1 MNTKRLSLLATIC
14 AGVSALFSLTLI
26 SFNADISLVALPLS
40 LVFTAALAFF
50 SIKKLFGEENLS
62 FIAVFRE
69 LLQYLPYVLLVA
81 FVFRRA
87 GDNGTPFV
95 LDLISVLLW
104 LVTSGIALVILHFLN
119 PKNISKVSKSWENFI
134 EAQKAERKNPQNRSF
149 VKSTLR
155 EILSWIDAL
164 VQAVFMVLLLN
175 IFIVQLYEIPS
186 ESMVPEFLIKD
197 RVVVFKTLSGPKFP
211 LSDVGLPYIKKYN
224 RGDIVVFRNPHYS
237 NDRKSEVR
245 TFLSQL
251 VYMCTLTKVNLNVDE
266 NGNQKADPLVK
277 RVCGEPGE
285 QLMMQDGILYSRTKD
300 SPEFKAVDDSW
311 AAWNLTKFSD
321 LYSFAKNNGE
331 KDDLKIEM
339 LPLSNIPRMQ
349 IKNLKGNEIKN
360 GYTLKEALNIESEL
374 YENMISCEEKRRNLD
389 IENSKTECK
398 KIAASFESVFK
409 KLATSKKGTISF
421 TDEQL
426 NVYSLFRNSNY
437 LTATLLTTENGA
449 DWFNAFMTD
458 WCDKNPDFAG
468 DLYAEANYRLNLM
481 IKLVAGKIILRNSE
495 LYLSGLSDE
504 DFMSDSFR
512 NSYMTEAQKL
522 FNYCMLLDQRNMP
535 VFPSNADDGTPRYIP
550 KNCYFMM
557 GDNRFN
563 SLDMRHS
570 YERWNTKLSPAD
582 NYSVTYTTD
591 MQPQYVNRSRM
602 LGGTSYRFW
611 PVSRAGVPGHTGK

>member
-14 AGVSALFSLTLI
+14 VGVSALFSLTLI

-87 GDNGTPFV
+87 GDNGTPFA

-119 PKNISKVSKSWENFI
+119 PKNISKVSKSWANFI

-285 QLMMQDGILYSRTKD
+285 QLMMQDGILYARTKD
-300 SPEFKAVDDSW
+300 SPDFKPVEADSNW
-311 AAWNLTKFSD
+311 ATWNLNAVKPSLKKGIRDFPLSESD
-321 LYSFAKNNGE
+321 YA
-331 KDDLKIEM
+331 EM
-339 LPLSNIPRMQ
+339 LQ
-349 IKNLKGNEIKN
+349 TE
-360 GYTLKEALNIESEL
+360 EARRNLNIEETRS
-374 YENMISCEEKRRNLD
+374 
-389 IENSKTECK
+389 ECK
-398 KIAASFESVFK
+398 KIAENFASNYK
-409 KLATSKKGTISF
+409 KLTTSKKGSISF

-426 NVYSLFRNSNY
+426 DVYSLFINSNY

-449 DWFNAFMTD
+449 AWFKSFMTD

-468 DLYAEANYRLNLM
+468 DLYSEANYRLNLM

-495 LYLSGLSDE
+495 LYVSGLSDE
-504 DFMSDSFR
+504 DFMSDSLR

-522 FNYCMLLDQRNMP
+522 FTYCMLLDQRNMP
-535 VFPSNADDGTPRYIP
+535 VFPSNADDGSPRYIP